1 MQRYFF
7 NVATPNGML
16 PDLEGAALPS
26 LDGAVTLAE
35 ASMREMIADA
45 FKWNR
50 RAPHA
55 IQIIDENGY
64 VLTEITSRQI
74 AQQVL

>member
-1 MQRYFF
+1 MQRFLL
-7 NVATPNGML
+7 NVATQEEVL
-16 PDLEGAALPS
+16 LDLEGVVLSS
-26 LDGAVTLAE
+26 LDEAVSLAE

-45 FKWNR
+45 FKSNR

-55 IQIIDENGY
+55 IQITNENGHE
-64 VLTEITSRQI
+64 LMEITSRRI